1 MGENEPIE
9 QPDVN
14 EQKKTPG
21 VKPEDFGY
29 KKFEPGK
36 HQEAMK
42 KAKEKG
48 DKEGE
53 EEVRRLEA
61 ELAGDGK
68 KDAKKIMKP
77 GDLHALDD
85 TVRLPEEGKKQPKK
99 NIEELEK
106 KAFMKIMK
114 ALQEAGKINIKAE
127 GEDHVFEF
135 KSLTRDSKEMKPEEV
150 QKLMEHIDQGGNIP
164 PNIEFQFHTSFKKN
178 RLDTEVVD
186 VDYRL
191 NLHQIMRSGLE
202 TTLSSLLTLS
212 YAAASTYDAQK
223 AKRVEGGEKQ
233 ETAEVNSD
241 GIREKMDEMRK
252 QLTGRGLEASVIQT
266 GQWQALNVVA
276 PEKQKQ
282 FTVVYDG
289 NIFQLTEKRLD
300 KTVEINI
307 ATPSEVLQYIDRE
320 LK

>member
-14 EQKKTPG
+14 EQKKAPG

-53 EEVRRLEA
+53 DEVKRLEA

-68 KDAKKIMKP
+68 KETKKIMKP
-77 GDLHALDD
+77 AELRSLDD
-85 TVRLPEEGKKQPKK
+85 AIRLPEEEKKQPKK
-99 NIEELEK
+99 NTEELEK
-106 KAFMKIMK
+106 KAFIKIMK
-114 ALQEAGKINIKAE
+114 ALQEAGKMNIKAE

-150 QKLMEHIDQGGNIP
+150 QKLMEHLDQGGNIP
-164 PNIEFQFHTSFKKN
+164 PNIEFQFHASFKKN

-202 TTLSSLLTLS
+202 ATLSSLLTLS

-223 AKRVEGGEKQ
+223 AKRSEGGEKQ
-233 ETAEVNSD
+233 EAPAMNGEVV
-241 GIREKMDEMRK
+241 REKMDDIRK
-252 QLTGRGLEASVIQT
+252 QLAGKGLETSVIQT
-266 GQWQALNVVA
+266 GQWQALNVVS

-300 KTVEINI
+300 TTIEINVT
-307 ATPSEVLQYIDRE
+307 TPSEVLQYIDRE